1 MCFFVNC
8 TDLLFALRTWMHNQA
23 LFVGPFLKRLCRC
36 EIKPHCLAFMQTIKE
51 NPTLERKKWPQLP
64 CLAQRFTVFSV
75 DSIVQGLHSASGASI
90 GAAEGN
96 IELSASCVNSGLP
109 PGRLCTHPSPL
120 LAVPPRG
127 PLSQAVGSSIQTRS
141 RSFVSERVTFAK
153 GEHPSAGNSGERAK
167 WHVIGR

>member
-36 EIKPHCLAFMQTIKE
+36 EIKPRCLAFMQTIKE

-96 IELSASCVNSGLP
+96 IELSASCVNSRLP
-109 PGRLCTHPSPL
+109 PGRLCTPLASPGPPSQRPSFTGSGIQHTNKVKEL
-120 LAVPPRG
+120 CEWKSDICKGRA
-127 PLSQAVGSSIQTRS
+127 PLSW
-141 RSFVSERVTFAK
+141 E
-153 GEHPSAGNSGERAK
+153 
-167 WHVIGR
+167 